1 MKKHKLFMDPVYDEF
16 IMVERG
22 SLLERILDSYY
33 LQRLRYIRQLGP
45 CHYVY
50 PGAEHTRFQHS
61 LGVMWLAKKALN
73 FLRMKDFEIEENIEF
88 AILTAS
94 LIHDIGHSPFSH
106 ALEGVILSESH
117 ESLTLKA
124 LEFLKEEVGMDKEI
138 YEETVKILK
147 KVHPLPFAYQIVSSQ
162 LDCDRLD
169 YLRRDAFYTGVSF
182 GKIDVN
188 RILVSVLIEDGEL
201 VWSCKGFNALEAYV
215 MSRYQMYWAVY
226 FHKVNLSV
234 QVILR
239 KIIKRL
245 RELVEEGKREKA
257 DKMLL
262 KTLKEKSL
270 EHFFRLTDSN
280 IVSSIYN
287 LSFEAKDGILRDLC
301 ERLVK
306 RGFFKTIEVKPSEIF
321 TLKERVEKAGFD
333 PNYYFEIVE
342 PSKVAYSYYSPSETE
357 IIKVKTKEGI
367 EELSSVAPTDALKT
381 LSRKVSKVY
390 AVIPEEVVQNSAE

>member
-1 MKKHKLFMDPVYDEF
+1 VKKHKLLMDPVYDEF
-16 IMVERG
+16 ILIERN
-22 SLLERILDSYY
+22 SVLEKLLDSYY

-61 LGVMWLAKKALN
+61 IGVMWLARKTLN
-73 FLRMKDFEIEENIEF
+73 FLKMKDYTITEELELS
-88 AILTAS
+88 ILTAA
-94 LIHDIGHSPFSH
+94 LVHDLGHSPFSH
-106 ALEGVILSESH
+106 ALEGVILPEKH
-117 ESLTLKA
+117 ETLTLKA
-124 LEFLKEEVGMDKEI
+124 LNLVKEEINLDEQI
-138 YEETVKILK
+138 YDSTAKILTK
-147 KVHPLPFAYQIVSSQ
+147 THPLPFTYQLVSSQ

-188 RILVSVLIEDGEL
+188 RILVSALIENNEL
-201 VWSCKGFNALEAYV
+201 VWSYKGFNALEAYV

-234 QVILR
+234 QVLMK
-239 KIIKRL
+239 KIIERL
-245 RELVEEGKREKA
+245 KELIENGEKPEI
-257 DKMLL
+257 DSILY

-280 IVSSIYN
+280 VIASIYN
-287 LSFEAKDGILRDLC
+287 LSYESKDEILKDLC
-301 ERLVK
+301 NRLVK
-306 RGFFKTIEVKPSEIF
+306 RNFFRTVEVKPAEV
-321 TLKERVEKAGFD
+321 LELREKVEKAGFN
-333 PNYYFEIVE
+333 PKYYFDIVE
-342 PSKVAYSYYSPSETE
+342 PSKVAYSYYSPSEAE
-357 IIKVKTKEGI
+357 IIKVKTPDGI

-390 AVIPEEVVQNSAE
+390 AVTPEEIN

>member
-1 MKKHKLFMDPVYDEF
+1 MKKHKLLMDPVYDEF
-16 IMVERG
+16 ILIERN
-22 SLLERILDSYY
+22 SVLEKLLDSYY

-61 LGVMWLAKKALN
+61 IGVMWLARKTLN
-73 FLRMKDFEIEENIEF
+73 FLKMKDYTITEELELS
-88 AILTAS
+88 ILTAA
-94 LIHDIGHSPFSH
+94 LVHDLGHSPFSH
-106 ALEGVILSESH
+106 ALEGVILPEKH
-117 ESLTLKA
+117 ETLTLKA
-124 LEFLKEEVGMDKEI
+124 LNLVKEEINLNEQI
-138 YEETVKILK
+138 YDSTAKILTK
-147 KVHPLPFAYQIVSSQ
+147 THPLPFAYQLVSSQ

-188 RILVSVLIEDGEL
+188 RILVSALIENNEL
-201 VWSCKGFNALEAYV
+201 VWSYKGFNALEAYV

-234 QVILR
+234 QVLMK
-239 KIIKRL
+239 KIIERL
-245 RELVEEGKREKA
+245 KELIENGEKPEI
-257 DKMLL
+257 DSILY

-280 IVSSIYN
+280 VIASIYN
-287 LSFEAKDGILRDLC
+287 LSCESKDEILKDLC
-301 ERLVK
+301 NRLVK
-306 RGFFKTIEVKPSEIF
+306 RNFFRTVEVKPAEV
-321 TLKERVEKAGFD
+321 LELREKVEKAGFN
-333 PNYYFEIVE
+333 PKYYFDIVE
-342 PSKVAYSYYSPSETE
+342 PSKVAYSYYSPSEAE
-357 IIKVKTKEGI
+357 IIKVKTPDGI

-390 AVIPEEVVQNSAE
+390 AVIPEEIN